1 MYNHNFKAQYKNEA
15 GEWTSMHSVFPFS
28 YGKFLD
34 EQLYEAYLHMWQ
46 DPNSIYN
53 PGTEMCITWT
63 EGEETPMYYVVA
75 RDSAMECPIG
85 SGTYKHDIYLIER
98 TKLLEGLIGQTI
110 TFTNAKGNLYTQNQS
125 PVIAVFNSAFSVDN
139 YTNSQIVSPL
149 STEETYSFPSIQ
161 TVGEQI
167 ANQYIQTHPTYTFIV
182 VEPTDPSVSSPD
194 AGSYS
199 SITINNGGQT
209 QTYSAQNMSL
219 DEWNTFKNQTFTITP
234 ANPIVLTY
242 NIVIHYVVLG
252 SDTYITFNLSFNILA
267 TTNKYPLKRWSITDC
282 VNRVLMLAEPLYG
295 TQAPR
300 YTFDTT
306 QAQQYAA
313 VWAPEFTMTQCSLR
327 EQLRIIG
334 GYIHAEPRLT
344 ENDTIVFDPYNVQQ
358 NTSNPVSVYN
368 GLSRSINEYCK
379 EIRTGAKNIVNRLD
393 YAQGVVVAPN
403 SMNYRTVRTDTVN
416 IRVEEG
422 NAFAE
427 TVKPIYE
434 IPQAAGSVMCGIF
447 LAGGSGGTT
456 WAAEPVD
463 ITPYIFEKKE
473 YDANLSSYDGG
484 YPNAKSFALWYERGT
499 NNLNGLYFKNE
510 NAVSPYFSNYAIVNI
525 LQVCGIEN
533 AKDLIQQNNAMLA
546 FRITY
551 VPIYD
556 VQISHSKP
564 SWETGGFPFAQIYN
578 QSENLIE
585 TRYYGE
591 NIKGAAARLGNVEQ
605 ERTYRL
611 PSLSMV
617 PTIGQ
622 MIDGYYVSA
631 VNVEVLFRNI
641 KCTVALSKDFNR
653 LSQYVGISS
662 NKRVYEV
669 SESQAYNR
677 DILLKEYITVGTQS
691 TLAPGIF
698 RDMYSMSYTFD
709 RDETEGNRV
718 ITACSSQSLYSSGTP
733 IASVLLPVTSSAFGN
748 VMTFSWNYK
757 DNYSAGVAVEAQTND
772 DVTGYFTKDVAYSDY
787 YGRISGYDFTL
798 LAPVQGENQNDL
810 PDLGVSFA
818 LGGPSSDYITPSG
831 SYGIS
836 TSFYSPYQMKKD
848 NRESISI
855 TYALEFYSN
864 LQGLYVGSGLAASCS
879 LVGSYTNTPA
889 IALLASPIN
898 PLEHYINDSMIQQS
912 SVQEFTQQGIY
923 SVDSPTLLMI
933 SHRYFQNASG
943 FVIYTPITTVT
954 RTVQDDEGNISTETT
969 QEGGE
974 ILLFSNSALPTQNIY
989 LQSVHSIYD

>member
-15 GEWTSMHSVFPFS
+15 GEWTSMHAVFPFS
-28 YGKFLD
+28 YGNFLD
-34 EQLYEAYLHMWQ
+34 ERLNEAYLHIWQ

-85 SGTYKHDIYLIER
+85 SGKYKHDIYLIER

-125 PVIAVFNSAFSVDN
+125 PVTAEWDSAN
-139 YTNSQIVSPL
+139 PIPEYTYSSIVSPL
-149 STEETYSFPSIQ
+149 STETIYTVPSISS
-161 TVGEQI
+161 VGTDIGNKYLDINDTLTSPRVIGNGGNSQ
-167 ANQYIQTHPTYTFIV
+167 NLDYTYI
-182 VEPTDPSVSSPD
+182 
-194 AGSYS
+194 
-199 SITINNGGQT
+199 SITNGTQT
-209 QTYSAQNMSL
+209 TTYSAESLHWETLQNR
-219 DEWNTFKNQTFTITP
+219 TFPITPSNPVTLRYHIWIGFNVPSSGSTTELLFDLTFTM
-234 ANPIVLTY
+234 
-242 NIVIHYVVLG
+242 
-252 SDTYITFNLSFNILA
+252 FA
-267 TTNKYPLKRWSITDC
+267 TANKYPLKRWSITDC

-300 YTFDTT
+300 YTFEQT
-306 QAQQYAA
+306 QAQQYAT
-313 VWAPEFTMTQCSLR
+313 VWAPEFTMTQCNLR

-434 IPQAAGSVMCGIF
+434 IPQSAGSVMCGIL
-447 LAGGSGGTT
+447 LAVGSGGTT

-510 NAVSPYFSNYAIVNI
+510 NAISPYFSNYAIVNI

-757 DNYSAGVAVEAQTND
+757 DNYSAGVAVEAQTNN

-912 SVQEFTQQGIY
+912 SVQEFTQKGIY
-923 SVDSPTLLMI
+923 SVESPTLLMI
-933 SHRYFQNASG
+933 SHSYFKNAGG

>member
-1 MYNHNFKAQYKNEA
+1 MYNHNFTAQYKNEA
-15 GEWTSMHSVFPFS
+15 GEWTSMHAVFPFS
-28 YGKFLD
+28 YGNFLD
-34 EQLYEAYLHMWQ
+34 ERLNEAYLHVWQ

-53 PGTEMCITWT
+53 PGTEICITWT
-63 EGEETPMYYVVA
+63 EEEEKPMYYVVA
-75 RDSAMECPIG
+75 RNSAMECPIG
-85 SGTYKHDIYLIER
+85 SGKYKHDIYLIER

-125 PVIAVFNSAFSVDN
+125 TVTAEWDSAN
-139 YTNSQIVSPL
+139 PIPEYTYSSIVSPL
-149 STEETYSFPSIQ
+149 STETIYTVPSISS
-161 TVGEQI
+161 VGTDIGNKYLDIDDTLTSPRVIGYDGNSQ
-167 ANQYIQTHPTYTFIV
+167 NLDYTYI
-182 VEPTDPSVSSPD
+182 
-194 AGSYS
+194 
-199 SITINNGGQT
+199 SITNGTQT
-209 QTYSAQNMSL
+209 TTYSAESL
-219 DEWNTFKNQTFTITP
+219 HWETLQNQTFPITP
-234 ANPIVLTY
+234 SNPVTLRYHIWIGFNVPSSGSTTELLFDLT
-242 NIVIHYVVLG
+242 
-252 SDTYITFNLSFNILA
+252 FKMFA
-267 TTNKYPLKRWSITDC
+267 TANKYPLKRWSITDC

-300 YTFDTT
+300 YTFDTA
-306 QAQQYAA
+306 QAQQYAT
-313 VWAPEFTMTQCSLR
+313 VWAPEFTMTQCNLR

-403 SMNYRTVRTDTVN
+403 SMNYRTVRTETVN

-434 IPQAAGSVMCGIF
+434 IPQSAGSVMCGIF

-510 NAVSPYFSNYAIVNI
+510 NAISPYFSNYAIVNI

-551 VPIYD
+551 VSIYD

-787 YGRISGYDFTL
+787 YGRVSGYDFTL

-933 SHRYFQNASG
+933 SHSYFKNASG

-974 ILLFSNSALPTQNIY
+974 ILLFSNAALPTQNIY

>member
-1 MYNHNFKAQYKNEA
+1 MYNHNFTAQYKNEA
-15 GEWTSMHSVFPFS
+15 GEWTSMHAVFPFS
-28 YGKFLD
+28 YGNFLD
-34 EQLYEAYLHMWQ
+34 ERLNEAYLHIWQ

-85 SGTYKHDIYLIER
+85 SGKYKHDIYLIER

-125 PVIAVFNSAFSVDN
+125 PVTAEWDSAN
-139 YTNSQIVSPL
+139 PIPEYTYSSIVSPL
-149 STEETYSFPSIQ
+149 STETIYTVPSISS
-161 TVGEQI
+161 VGTDIGNKYLDINDTLTSPRVIGNGGNSQ
-167 ANQYIQTHPTYTFIV
+167 NLDYTYI
-182 VEPTDPSVSSPD
+182 
-194 AGSYS
+194 
-199 SITINNGGQT
+199 SITNGTQT
-209 QTYSAQNMSL
+209 TTYSAESLHWETLQNR
-219 DEWNTFKNQTFTITP
+219 TFPITPSNPVTLRYHIWIGFNVPSSGSTTELLFDLTFTM
-234 ANPIVLTY
+234 
-242 NIVIHYVVLG
+242 
-252 SDTYITFNLSFNILA
+252 FA
-267 TTNKYPLKRWSITDC
+267 TANKYPLKRWSITDC

-300 YTFDTT
+300 YTFDQT
-306 QAQQYAA
+306 QAQQYAT
-313 VWAPEFTMTQCSLR
+313 VWAPEFTMTQCNLR

-434 IPQAAGSVMCGIF
+434 IPQSAGSVMCGIL
-447 LAGGSGGTT
+447 LAVGSGGTT

-510 NAVSPYFSNYAIVNI
+510 NAISPYFSNYAIVNI

-533 AKDLIQQNNAMLA
+533 AKDLIQQNNSMLA

-718 ITACSSQSLYSSGTP
+718 ITACSSRSLYSSGTP

-757 DNYSAGVAVEAQTND
+757 DNYSAGVAVEAQTNN

-810 PDLGVSFA
+810 SDLGVSFA

-912 SVQEFTQQGIY
+912 SVQEFTQKGIY
-923 SVDSPTLLMI
+923 SVESPTLLMI
-933 SHRYFQNASG
+933 SHSYFKNASG